1 MYEYLNV
8 SYMLYQPSKNN
19 EALSKECEELRKEVS
34 ELKSKLE
41 NLQKINETLEVNLS
55 SLLKTAKA
63 EITRK
68 DKMIEELRKQ

>member
-1 MYEYLNV
+1 MNINIYTLYLFQSSN
-8 SYMLYQPSKNN
+8 NN
-19 EALSKECEELRKEVS
+19 EALTKECEELKKQVD
-34 ELKSKLE
+34 ELKGKLE
-41 NLQKINETLEVNLS
+41 NLQKVNETLEVNLS